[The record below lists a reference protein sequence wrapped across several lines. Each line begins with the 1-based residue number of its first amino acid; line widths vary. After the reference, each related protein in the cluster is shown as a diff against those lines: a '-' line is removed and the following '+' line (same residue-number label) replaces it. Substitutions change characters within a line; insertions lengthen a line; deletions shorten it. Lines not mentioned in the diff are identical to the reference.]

1 VSLRRSLAAV
11 PFWAALA
18 GCAAPATSPTAATAP
33 AAARPAATAESRIS
47 PRFIGFVGPKLP
59 HDPPFLGVAATN
71 FYTLRSLLDR
81 ESGESVTQLYVA
93 DSYFGAE
100 RGWDGAHD
108 AAGRPLRFSHIST
121 DKISCDH
128 RCAYA
133 EEFAATLP
141 EAALRA
147 DGAELL
153 ITFTAR
159 SGTAMT
165 IRLPRPLITNQL
177 AAIEAARRQPPA
189 AASP

>member
-1 VSLRRSLAAV
+1 MSLRRRLAAV
-11 PFWAALA
+11 ALAAALA
-18 GCAAPATSPTAATAP
+18 DCAAPATSRTAATAP
-33 AAARPAATAESRIS
+33 AATKPAAPIESRIS
-47 PRFIGFVGPKLP
+47 PRFIGLVGPKLA

-81 ESGESVTQLYVA
+81 ATGESVTQLYVS

-108 AAGRPLRFSHIST
+108 AAGRKLRFNHIST
-121 DKISCDH
+121 DRIACDGG
-128 RCAYA
+128 CAYA

-141 EAALRA
+141 EAVLHA
-147 DGAELL
+147 DEAEVS

-159 SGTAMT
+159 SGATMT
-165 IRLPRPLITNQL
+165 IRLSRPLIAAQL
-177 AAIEAARRQPPA
+177 AAIEAARRRPPA